1 MASFWIGGGAT
12 MMMVSVAAIV
22 SARTVGPV
30 LFSGGGITA
39 TVPLV
44 DGSNATIRKNWHNIW
59 Q

>member
-1 MASFWIGGGAT
+1 
-12 MMMVSVAAIV
+12 
-22 SARTVGPV
+22 